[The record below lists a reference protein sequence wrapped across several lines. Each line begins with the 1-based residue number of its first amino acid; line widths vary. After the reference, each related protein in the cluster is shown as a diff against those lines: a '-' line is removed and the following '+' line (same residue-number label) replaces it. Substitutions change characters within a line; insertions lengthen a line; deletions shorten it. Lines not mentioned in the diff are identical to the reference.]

1 MKYTTPA
8 VEVEMFEIVDVI
20 RTSDQSS
27 QSSHSGPPQ
36 LPDETIEP

>member
-8 VEVEMFEIVDVI
+8 LEVEMFETIDVI
-20 RTSDQSS
+20 RTSG

-36 LPDETIEP
+36 LPDEEIEP

>member
-1 MKYTTPA
+1 MKYTTPV

-27 QSSHSGPPQ
+27 GPPE
-36 LPDETIEP
+36 LPIETIPND